1 MKNRFRENFSDRKRD
16 REIHNNVRRRLDH
29 ESHGH
34 LRRIRCDVQQ
44 GTVTLTGAV
53 VNDSDRQ
60 QAAAI
65 VRRCPQVDGVINLI
79 EIRARA
85 VECAVS
91 PDAA

>member
-29 ESHGH
+29 ESHGR
-34 LRRIRCDVQQ
+34 LRRIRCEVQQ

-53 VNDSDRQ
+53 LNDTDRQ
-60 QAAAI
+60 QAANI
-65 VRRCPQVDGVINLI
+65 VRRCPHVDGVINLI
-79 EIRARA
+79 EVGPRS
-85 VECAVS
+85 VEFAAS